1 MKAVIGQ
8 NLIEA
13 SEILISGGL
22 VAVPT
27 ETVYGLAA
35 NALDPLAVVKIF
47 EVKNRPF
54 FDPLIV
60 HCRNSEEAF
69 RYAENISSLALKLA
83 RAFWPGPL
91 TLVLKKRDQ
100 IPDIVTSGSQ
110 FVALRVPNH
119 KLLNHLLELLPFP
132 LAAPSANPFG
142 YISPTTAEH
151 VNDQL
156 GDQIPYILDGG
167 PCKIGLESTIVSF
180 KQDIPQV
187 LRLGGIPIEAL
198 EAFLG
203 PVEIIGKSISE
214 PEMPGQL
221 DSHYSPGKPLILSED
236 LEMDIE
242 KFGNKK
248 IAVLIFNNVDFSQ
261 NIYKTYFLSK
271 KGDMPEAASNLFSA
285 LRELDQSDAEII
297 LTKLVPDYGLGKA
310 INDRL
315 KRAAWK
321 N

>member
-1 MKAVIGQ
+1 LKAVIGQ
-8 NLIEA
+8 NLVEA

-35 NALDPLAVVKIF
+35 NALDPMAVAKIF

-119 KLLNHLLELLPFP
+119 KLLNHLIELLPFP

-180 KQDIPQV
+180 KQDIPLV
-187 LRLGGIPIEAL
+187 LRLGGVPIEAL

-203 PVEIIGKSISE
+203 PVEVIGKSTLE
-214 PEMPGQL
+214 PEVPGQL

-236 LEMDIE
+236 LAKDFE
-242 KFGNKK
+242 KYRDKK
-248 IAVLIFNNVDFSQ
+248 IGLLAFNNVDFSQ

-271 KGDMPEAASNLFSA
+271 KGDLTEAATNLFSA
-285 LRELDQSDAEII
+285 LRELDQSDVEII